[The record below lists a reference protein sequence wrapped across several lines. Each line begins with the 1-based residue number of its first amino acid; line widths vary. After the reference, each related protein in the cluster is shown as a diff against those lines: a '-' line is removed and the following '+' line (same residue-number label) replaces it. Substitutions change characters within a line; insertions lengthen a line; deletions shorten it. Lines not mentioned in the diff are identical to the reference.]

1 MQELQK
7 NIDAVLEALKFSP
20 ENHPLKRHVAQL
32 LIQAGRHE
40 EGILHL
46 EEILEKES
54 DPETIHLLARAYYD
68 QGQFQKAEASLQLA
82 EEPTPL
88 IQMLAAKIALA
99 LGNPQGAADR
109 YQEAI
114 EGDPTLEDP
123 EFQEELQQQGAKVK
137 AQLKVLEF
145 HKNAI
150 DKDLDR
156 PTLTFQDVGGLEKL
170 KENIRMNII
179 YPFQNP
185 DLFRSYGKK
194 TGGGI
199 LLYGPP
205 GTGKTFIAQ
214 ATAGECNAHFIS
226 LDIHRILDMYI
237 GQSEKNLHELF
248 ETARR
253 HAPTIIFIDELD
265 AIGGARQQTQSSHS
279 RALTNQ
285 LLNELDGFH
294 SDNRDI
300 LVLGATNTPWF
311 VDSALRRPGRFDRV
325 LFVAPPDLEARVEI
339 LHIHLKGKPVEE
351 IDYVKVAKKTERF
364 SGADL
369 QAVVEAA
376 ADIAIQEAMKT
387 GQQRP
392 ITTSMLVQATKDVK
406 PSTLEWISTAKNYA
420 TYSNQAGTYDE
431 ILEYL
436 NK

>member
-7 NIDAVLEALKFSP
+7 NIAAVLEALKFSP
-20 ENHPLKRHVAQL
+20 ENHPLKRHAAQL

-40 EGILHL
+40 EGIRLL

-54 DPETIHLLARAYYD
+54 EPDTVHLLAQAWYD
-68 QGQFQKAEASLQLA
+68 QGQFRKAEACLQRTG
-82 EEPTPL
+82 EPTP
-88 IQMLAAKIALA
+88 QMRMLAAKIALA
-99 LGNPQGAADR
+99 LEDAQEAADR
-109 YQEAI
+109 YQEAL
-114 EGDPTLEDP
+114 EEDPSLEDP

-137 AQLKVLEF
+137 ARLKVLEF
-145 HKNAI
+145 RKNA
-150 DKDLDR
+150 LDEDVER

-205 GTGKTFIAQ
+205 GCGKTFIAR

-265 AIGGARQQTQSSHS
+265 AIGGARQQGQSAHS

-285 LLNELDGFH
+285 LLNELDGIH

-339 LHIHLKGKPVEE
+339 LHIHLKEKPVEE
-351 IDYVKVAKKTERF
+351 IDYVKVAKKTDRF

-369 QAVVEAA
+369 RAVVDTA
-376 ADIAIQEAMKT
+376 ADMAIREAMKT
-387 GQQRP
+387 GQKRP
-392 ITTSMLVQATKDVK
+392 ITTSMLVQAVKEVK
-406 PSTLEWISTAKNYA
+406 PSTLEWMSTAKNYA